1 MCFCKRRRRRSR
13 HGQPVAVRHDNYS
26 GPVAGQDCP
35 EVNVREFNCEPDKQ
49 VIKHKH
55 IVRHQHDI
63 VNEYEVVHEHDCNY
77 YDVVTEREVVRHNDF
92 TSLNTDYCERPRSCS
107 CEICRCR

>member
-1 MCFCKRRRRRSR
+1 MCFCKRRRRRGR
-13 HGQPVAVRHDNYS
+13 CEQPVAARHDNY
-26 GPVAGQDCP
+26 GPAAGQDYP
-35 EVNVREFNCEPDKQ
+35 EVNVREFDCEPDRQ

-63 VNEYEVVHEHDCNY
+63 VNEYEVIHEHDCNY
-77 YDVVTEREVVRHNDF
+77 YDVVMEREVVRHNDF
-92 TSLNTDYCERPRSCS
+92 TSHNTDYCERPRSCS